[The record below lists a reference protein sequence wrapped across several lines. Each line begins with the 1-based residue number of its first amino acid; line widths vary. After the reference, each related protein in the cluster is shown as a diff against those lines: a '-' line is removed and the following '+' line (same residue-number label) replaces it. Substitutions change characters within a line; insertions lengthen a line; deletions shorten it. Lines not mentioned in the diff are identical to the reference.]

1 MESEDE
7 KNNEES
13 KKSKISINKY
23 IIIKLFMLLMI

>member
-1 MESEDE
+1 MEAEE
-7 KNNEES
+7 ENNTEES